1 MTKKEP
7 TLHEK
12 DIQNFVKTLLKK
24 SDEENQLMYG
34 RNVKLFD
41 NPDMRH
47 HLISQLKDLNI
58 GANQLTITPKTL
70 KDFYKGFT
78 MGIAKAHYNHTTNG
92 NMSPQEFLVQNL
104 DKLFSLSLDSLLI
117 DTKFRTYRKYFFRVI
132 PSNFDKEK
140 SYRISEFLRNIDKK
154 EFYALGQQM
163 TNLNLAFRKLHR
175 GNKPI
180 TISVIDQ
187 HKHIYDL
194 CCSCIEK
201 YLKLLYGI
209 KKAYDGTPLE
219 YDRIKNTSIYK
230 IKKELLESN
239 DNYRLLLKP
248 FITILWNADKHSG
261 TIKYLAK
268 EKIKFIA
275 NEGVKMKT
283 FSSFIQLTKELCAV
297 TFLLSRYGIL
307 LKAIGSMR

>member
-1 MTKKEP
+1 MTRKEP
-7 TLHEK
+7 TVHEK
-12 DIQNFVKTLLKK
+12 DIQNHVKALLKK

-41 NPDMRH
+41 KPDIRQL
-47 HLISQLKDLNI
+47 LISQLKDQNI
-58 GANQLTITPKTL
+58 GANQLKITPKTL
-70 KDFYKGFT
+70 KDFYRGFT

-92 NMSPQEFLVQNL
+92 SVSLKEFLLQNL
-104 DKLFSLSLDSLLI
+104 DRLFSLSRDSLLV
-117 DTKFRTYRKYFFRVI
+117 DTKFRSYRKYFFRVI

-140 SYRISEFLRNIDKK
+140 SYRISEFLSNIDKK

-163 TNLNLAFRKLHR
+163 TNLNLAMRKLHR
-175 GNKPI
+175 GDKPI

-187 HKHIYDL
+187 HKNIYDL

-209 KKAYDGTPLE
+209 QKAYNGTPLE
-219 YDRIKNTSIYK
+219 YDRIKNTNIYK
-230 IKKELLESN
+230 IKKELIETN

-261 TIKYLAK
+261 TIKHPAK
-268 EKIKFIA
+268 KKIQFIA

-283 FSSFIQLTKELCAV
+283 YSSFIQLTKEICAV